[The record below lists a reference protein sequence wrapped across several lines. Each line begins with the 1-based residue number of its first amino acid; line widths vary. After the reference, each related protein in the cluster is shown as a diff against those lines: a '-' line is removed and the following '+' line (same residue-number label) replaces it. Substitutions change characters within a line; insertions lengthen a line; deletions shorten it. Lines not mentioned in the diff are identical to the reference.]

1 MAQVGDR
8 VAVTSKAAARSG
20 VVTGVSGSLL
30 RVLWDTGEE
39 TSFVPGVGAL
49 SVIAGVAAK
58 PPNTKR
64 TPKIDAV
71 TKTVAT
77 AKPPKDTKKSAG
89 RPTAST
95 KTAGKK
101 KR

>member
-1 MAQVGDR
+1 MADVGDR

-49 SVIAGVAAK
+49 SVIAGAETK

-64 TPKIDAV
+64 TPKIDAA
-71 TKTVAT
+71 TKTATT
-77 AKPPKDTKKSAG
+77 AKPSEDTKKSSG
-89 RPTAST
+89 RPTVST

-101 KR
+101 NR